1 MKKLRLLSVILFTIL
16 SACNLSQS
24 LSREVGTVTEEQGQS
39 AAEETEKSLPTNTP
53 IHPTLT
59 NISTTEV
66 PTSTY
71 TPTTTYTLSP
81 TESLTAALTETP
93 TLTSTAT
100 YTPTIIPTY
109 AVFRGKVLPDQ
120 VACKYGPGPMYL
132 YKYALY
138 GGSNLEVIGRIET
151 NIYLLVQAIGGDN
164 PCWINADYMELNGEL
179 TALEPVDP
187 HIIMAWSPYYG
198 PLTGVAGIRD
208 GNTVTVSWNGI
219 QLRPGDDSEQT
230 PYVLEAWVCVE
241 RELVFTPVG
250 TYMNA
255 ANIIDEPGCPEPSY
269 GRVMAA
275 EKHGYTPWV
284 AVPWPQHN
292 AAPSPTP

>member
-39 AAEETEKSLPTNTP
+39 AAEETKKSLPTNTP

-59 NISTTEV
+59 NMSTTAL

-71 TPTTTYTLSP
+71 APTTTYTLGP
-81 TESLTAALTETP
+81 TETLTVAPTETP

-100 YTPTIIPTY
+100 YPPTIIPTY

-151 NIYLLVQAIGGDN
+151 NTYLLVQAIGGDN
-164 PCWINADYMELNGEL
+164 PCWINADYMELKGDIM
-179 TALEPVDP
+179 TLEPVDP
-187 HIIMAWSPYYG
+187 HIVLGWSPYYG
-198 PLTGVAGIRD
+198 PLTGVAAVRD

-219 QLRPGDDSEQT
+219 QLRAGDSSEQT
-230 PYVLEAWVCVE
+230 PYVVEAWVCVDG
-241 RELVFTPVG
+241 ELRFTPVG

-255 ANIIDEPGCPEPSY
+255 ANVTDELGCSEPSY

-275 EKHGYTPWV
+275 EKHGYTKWV
-284 AVPWPQHN
+284 AVPWPQHE
-292 AAPSPTP
+292 SHLTPTP